1 MLTPGSGGVRD
12 TSNVTRFGLHW
23 GMSTQVSLRLNDDL
37 VARIDELVSSGAVR
51 SRAEIVESALDRE
64 LRRRLYERDAEI
76 YRSGEPDP
84 DLDALNAWMQA
95 RRSYPG
101 LG

>member
-1 MLTPGSGGVRD
+1 MLWTESPALSPVSGY
-12 TSNVTRFGLHW
+12 TEL
-23 GMSTQVSLRLNDDL
+23 MSTQVSLRLSDAL
-37 VARIDELVSSGAVR
+37 VARIDELVRSGAAR
-51 SRAEIVESALDRE
+51 SRAEIVESALERE
-64 LRRRLYERDAEI
+64 LRRRLYEQDAEI

-84 DLDALNAWMQA
+84 DLDALNTWMQS

>member
-1 MLTPGSGGVRD
+1 MSGYTV
-12 TSNVTRFGLHW
+12 

-37 VARIDELVSSGAVR
+37 VARIDALVRSGAVR
-51 SRAEIVESALDRE
+51 SRAEIVESALERE

-84 DLDALNAWMQA
+84 DLDALNDWMQA